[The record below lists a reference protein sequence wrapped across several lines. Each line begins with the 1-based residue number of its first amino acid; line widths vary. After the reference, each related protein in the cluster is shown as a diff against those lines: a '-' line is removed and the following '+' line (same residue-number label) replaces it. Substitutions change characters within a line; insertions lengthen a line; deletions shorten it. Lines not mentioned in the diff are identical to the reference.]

1 MTVVDTAT
9 ERRNGKLARKLPLHE
24 VHEAAGA
31 RFMEYGGW
39 LLPLMYISIIAEHQ
53 QVRMWAGLSDL
64 SYMGKLEISG
74 ADRHKFLERQSSR
87 AIDPGRPGR
96 AYYSLLLT
104 SEAGIFADMLVFV
117 RENSYLVTLNPLT
130 ASKVIERL
138 QEDAGSLDVRIADRT
153 SDLALFTI
161 QGRKA
166 PISLQRLTDAVLSD
180 VATNCFSEAYVS
192 GEEALVSRTSYTG
205 EDGFEIFV
213 KSPLAND
220 LWYSLLDTGQTERLV
235 PTGIGARSTL
245 RLEASFPL
253 YGSELSDEVNP
264 LEADLAFAADSQADF
279 VGKEA
284 LDKLLKT
291 GVKRKLCGIVVDSRA
306 VARDGFEVFADDKK
320 VGEITRGIPSPTL
333 RRNIALAYLP
343 IELSVPGSRVDVKIR
358 DGIYPAVVTRKPF
371 YLKRKPTRR
380 L

>member
-1 MTVVDTAT
+1 MVDTAT
-9 ERRNGKLARKLPLHE
+9 ERCSDKLAKKLPLHE

-31 RFMEYGGW
+31 RFMEYAGW
-39 LLPLMYISIIAEHQ
+39 QLPLMYISIIAEHQ
-53 QVRMWAGLSDL
+53 QIRMWAGISDL
-64 SYMGKLEISG
+64 SYMGKMEISG
-74 ADRHKFLERQSSR
+74 ADRHKFMERQSSR
-87 AIDPGRPGR
+87 AIDPDRPGK
-96 AYYSLLLT
+96 AYYSLMLT
-104 SEAGIFADMLVFV
+104 PEAGIFADVLVFV
-117 RENSYLVTLNPLT
+117 RENSYLVTTNPLT
-130 ASKVIERL
+130 TSKVLERF
-138 QEDAGSLDVRIADRT
+138 QEDADGMDVRIANQT
-153 SDLALFTI
+153 SELALVSI

-166 PISLQRLTDAVLSD
+166 PISLQRITDAVLSD
-180 VATNCFSEAYVS
+180 IATNCFSEAYVS
-192 GEEALVSRTSYTG
+192 GEKALVSRTSYTG
-205 EDGFEIFV
+205 EDGFEIFI
-213 KSPLAND
+213 KSSLAND
-220 LWYSLLDTGQTERLV
+220 LWYNLLETGHTERLV

-284 LDKLLKT
+284 LEKLRKT
-291 GVKRKLCGIVVDSRA
+291 GVKRKLCGLVVDSRA
-306 VARDGFEVFADDKK
+306 VAREGFELFADDKK

-358 DGIYPAVVTRKPF
+358 DKIHPAVVTRKPF
-371 YLKRKPTRR
+371 YLKRKPMRR